1 MTKKARRFVE
11 AFDEFHEL
19 IVWTLILGGAG
30 LLVTAQITS
39 AQFLIVLGIAF
50 AVMSGFK
57 LRRFKIGK
65 IEVSGDSDSSDS
77 DNP

>member
-30 LLVTAQITS
+30 LLITAQITS
-39 AQFLIVLGIAF
+39 VQFLVILAIAF
-50 AVMSGFK
+50 AIMSGFK

-65 IEVSGDSDSSDS
+65 VEVSGDSDTSDS